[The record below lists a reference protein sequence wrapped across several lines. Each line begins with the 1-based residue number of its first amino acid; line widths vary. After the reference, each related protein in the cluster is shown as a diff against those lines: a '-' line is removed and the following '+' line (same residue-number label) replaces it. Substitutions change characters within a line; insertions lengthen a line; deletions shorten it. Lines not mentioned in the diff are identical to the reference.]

1 MADEPFDSAWAI
13 LKQNP
18 DRHPGPEHLSGQRVP
33 DQYPM
38 NLHRPTAS
46 SPPSEGIRVGMNVG
60 VSTRDLLQFAR
71 ENDMSLQQAHYVM
84 QKIKQEEHMLNQM
97 MYNPSQ
103 SGDVLP
109 QNVGEP
115 TFQSVPF
122 NEGTNFTMG
131 ESMDLAFRL
140 LKRDM
145 HDITND
151 MPSEERNARYQSNIR
166 NLIAQQAEEQ
176 KRAEIEAAN
185 AEARKRL
192 QAQQAPPQRPYGP
205 ISPEDLRRLQLQALR
220 RMRAQQAPK
229 ISNYMADSAQSMA
242 QNNPTAN
249 LAHSSGNLPGVPLP
263 DTEPLDLSMESLR
276 ENQE

>member
-1 MADEPFDSAWAI
+1 LLGTALSASACGKIHEWGGHSRTMTAEPFVHAWAV
-13 LKQNP
+13 LKQDP
-18 DRHPGPEHLSGQRVP
+18 DRHPGPEHLSGQRIP
-33 DQYPM
+33 EQYPM
-38 NLHRPTAS
+38 NLHRPTHPS
-46 SPPSEGIRVGMNVG
+46 LSEGKARVGMNVG
-60 VSTRDLLQFAR
+60 FSTRDLLQFAR
-71 ENDMSLQQAHYVM
+71 ENDMNLQEAHNAM
-84 QKIKQEEHMLNQM
+84 QKITQEEHMLNQM
-97 MYNPSQ
+97 MYNPQQ
-103 SGDVLP
+103 SGEVLP

-151 MPSEERNARYQSNIR
+151 MPPEERNARYQSNIR
-166 NLIAQQAEEQ
+166 NQIAQQAEEQ

-185 AEARKRL
+185 AEARRQL
-192 QAQQAPPQRPYGP
+192 QAQQEQPV
-205 ISPEDLRRLQLQALR
+205 E
-220 RMRAQQAPK
+220 
-229 ISNYMADSAQSMA
+229 ISNYMRDSAESMA

-249 LAHSSGNLPGVPLP
+249 LAHASGNLPGVPPLY
-263 DTEPLDLSMESLR
+263 TKPLDLSMESLR

>member
-1 MADEPFDSAWAI
+1 MADEPLDSAWAV
-13 LKQNP
+13 LKQDP

-33 DQYPM
+33 EEYPM
-38 NLHRPTAS
+38 NLHS
-46 SPPSEGIRVGMNVG
+46 SKHGIGATMNVG
-60 VSTRDLLQFAR
+60 ASTRDLLQFAR
-71 ENDMSLQQAHYVM
+71 ENDMSFQEAHNAM
-84 QKIKQEEHMLNQM
+84 QKIKQEEHMLNQL
-97 MYNPSQ
+97 MYDPRQ
-103 SGDVLP
+103 LGDVLP

-145 HDITND
+145 HDITNA
-151 MPSEERNARYQSNIR
+151 MSSEERNARYQSNIR

-176 KRAEIEAAN
+176 KRLEIEAAN

-192 QAQQAPPQRPYGP
+192 QAQQAP
-205 ISPEDLRRLQLQALR
+205 
-220 RMRAQQAPK
+220 K
-229 ISNYMADSAQSMA
+229 ISNYMADSAESIA

-249 LAHSSGNLPGVPLP
+249 LAHPSGNLPGVPPLY
-263 DTEPLDLSMESLR
+263 TEPLDLSMESLR

>member
-1 MADEPFDSAWAI
+1 MADEPFDSAWAV
-13 LKQNP
+13 LKQDP

-38 NLHRPTAS
+38 NLHRRPS
-46 SPPSEGIRVGMNVG
+46 SLQDAHASEGKVRVGMQVG
-60 VSTRDLLQFAR
+60 ASTRDLMQFAR
-71 ENDMSLQQAHYVM
+71 ENDMSLQEAHNAM
-84 QKIKQEEHMLNQM
+84 QRITQEEHLLNQL

-103 SGDVLP
+103 SGDALP

-140 LKRDM
+140 LKRDEPFGPE
-145 HDITND
+145 HHIFQPD
-151 MPSEERNARYQSNIR
+151 SRS
-166 NLIAQQAEEQ
+166 
-176 KRAEIEAAN
+176 
-185 AEARKRL
+185 
-192 QAQQAPPQRPYGP
+192 QRPHGP

-220 RMRAQQAPK
+220 RMQGLQANPEEQKRAQIEAANAEARKRLQAQQAPK
-229 ISNYMADSAQSMA
+229 ISNYMADSAESMVR
-242 QNNPTAN
+242 NNPIAN
-249 LAHSSGNLPGVPLP
+249 LAHPSGQLPGVPLP